1 MIWGSLPKFLHTCIM
16 LQESSEEV
24 QNLQVNRKHSPQP
37 CKKKTAVLITDSTN
51 WNTYLQY
58 NYHLVRKLSLAA
70 WTFKQQPFH
79 FELLNSETPA
89 DWKKKAKDSYIQS
102 IPYFSLHKLHYI
114 SDTLK
119 FCNFSETVH
128 VFCEASFK
136 QFQ

>member
-37 CKKKTAVLITDSTN
+37 CKKNTAVLITDSTN

-89 DWKKKAKDSYIQS
+89 DWKKKQKIPTYKVYRTFLYINCT
-102 IPYFSLHKLHYI
+102 I